1 MNNSQWQGNTNWLLA
16 QTYEAHDFPYTH
28 KNKTKNPKSPTK
40 NFFLISLFLRYKYI
54 YTDNYINRICYPYE
68 LNN

>member
-28 KNKTKNPKSPTK
+28 TKTKQKTPKAPQKT
-40 NFFLISLFLRYKYI
+40 FFNQFVFTLYI

>member
-28 KNKTKNPKSPTK
+28 KNKTKNPKKPQK
-40 NFFLISLFLRYKYI
+40 PHKKLFFNQFVFTL
-54 YTDNYINRICYPYE
+54 
-68 LNN
+68 

>member
-28 KNKTKNPKSPTK
+28 KNKTKNPKKPH
-40 NFFLISLFLRYKYI
+40 NFFFFNQFVFTL
-54 YTDNYINRICYPYE
+54 
-68 LNN
+68 